1 MPLVLDAK
9 YTTPR
14 TGRGWGV
21 PWTIHCVERRRR
33 AERRGNGT
41 VASVCDVLEREP
53 ADRLAA
59 GAGTMSGSA
68 PSLGN
73 VRLTKREQ
81 EIKELIEAGL
91 RHKKNWEGG
100 QHGANTPTADP
111 RKTLSENTP
120 ALCPAR

>member
-41 VASVCDVLEREP
+41 VASVCDVLAREP

-59 GAGTMSGSA
+59 GAGTMSRSA
-68 PSLGN
+68 TSLGN
-73 VRLTKREQ
+73 VRLTKRGQ
-81 EIKELIEAGL
+81 EIKELIKAGL
-91 RHKKNWEGG
+91 GNKENSQWLNI
-100 QHGANTPTADP
+100 AT
-111 RKTLSENTP
+111 KTLTRHVHHKLRQLR
-120 ALCPAR
+120 ALMSPD

>member
-41 VASVCDVLEREP
+41 VASVCDVLAREP

-68 PSLGN
+68 PSLCN
-73 VRLTKREQ
+73 VRLTQPEQ
-81 EIKELIEAGL
+81 EIKKLFAAGIVATKSAPM
-91 RHKKNWEGG
+91 RFNAH
-100 QHGANTPTADP
+100 
-111 RKTLSENTP
+111 
-120 ALCPAR
+120 

>member
-21 PWTIHCVERRRR
+21 PWTIRRVERRRR
-33 AERRGNGT
+33 AARRGNGT
-41 VASVCDVLEREP
+41 VASVCDVLAREP

-59 GAGTMSGSA
+59 GSGTMSGSA

-81 EIKELIEAGL
+81 EIKDLIEAGP
-91 RHKKNWEGG
+91 RNKENSHPVKN
-100 QHGANTPTADP
+100 APDTP
-111 RKTLSENTP
+111 
-120 ALCPAR
+120 